1 MAAAAQGCGDRPL
14 RLEIDVCVLCGDQGS
29 PAPTL
34 CRNTELCRHTRFQK
48 LKLLPAADAVDASPS
63 EIEVPADVQHKVADA
78 SRPQAQRNDE
88 PDDAPAARR
97 AYRAEL
103 RADDGVGLRL
113 GIVDV
118 PPHAVVINV
127 VEEFSLMPDL

>member
-1 MAAAAQGCGDRPL
+1 MVVRVLAAASMAAAAQGCGDRPL

-97 AYRAEL
+97 AYRTL
-103 RADDGVGLRL
+103 
-113 GIVDV
+113 
-118 PPHAVVINV
+118 
-127 VEEFSLMPDL
+127 